1 MRILLT
7 GSHVYGPVHEDSD
20 IDIVLHV
27 EDAGKLKEELV
38 KKNIELFR
46 SEKQQGTDYP
56 GYYFRFGELTIN
68 IIYARDEDEMAGWA
82 YATKK
87 LSLMEPI
94 EDKEEKIR
102 IFEEARKGGNKNG
115 CG

>member
-20 IDIVLHV
+20 IDIVLHHD
-27 EDAGKLKEELV
+27 DADELREKLIE
-38 KKNIELFR
+38 KNIELFR

-56 GYYFRFGELTIN
+56 GYFFSLGILTIN
-68 IIYARDEDEMAGWA
+68 IIYVQDDEEMLTWKR
-82 YATKK
+82 ATEK
-87 LSLMEPI
+87 LASLPPI

-102 IFEEARKGGNKNG
+102 VFEAARKGGEDKE
-115 CG
+115 